1 MNITLSPKIQSHW
14 INSNNYYSMQSFTK
28 FVKYFFDD
36 LNININNSTDN
47 ESDGMI
53 YDIQDVYDIPNK
65 KLNIMLCVEN
75 CNFWKHYDHYN
86 KYDNYNNNKIKLYF
100 YNHID
105 KIDINENY
113 LAIPVIY
120 LQMNYFKKY
129 YNIIKPKVNTLFE
142 NKKFCLIATTLNND
156 IKNKIY
162 KMLSSIDKCDFIKDY
177 SDLIKNTSCYHDTE
191 LLDIFNNYKF
201 VFVCEN
207 SVCDGYITEKI
218 FNCYFARTLPIYSGS
233 SKIEY
238 FFNKNSFINIKND
251 SDINNYVELIKNIN
265 YDSYI
270 NSDILNDFDDENYKE
285 VVNNYISSI
294 NS

>member
-1 MNITLSPKIQSHW
+1 
-14 INSNNYYSMQSFTK
+14 MQSITK

-36 LNININNSTDN
+36 LNINIKNSIDN
-47 ESDGMI
+47 ESDGKI
-53 YDIQDVYDIPNK
+53 YDIQDDYDIPNK
-65 KLNIMLCVEN
+65 KLNIILCVEN
-75 CNFWKHYDHYN
+75 CSFWKYLNHYN
-86 KYDNYNNNKIKLYF
+86 KYGNYNNKKIKLYF

-129 YNIIKPKVNTLFE
+129 YDIIKPKVNTPFE

-162 KMLSSIDKCDFIKDY
+162 KMLSLIDKCDFIKDY
-177 SDLIKNTSCYHDTE
+177 SDLIKNKSCYHDTE
-191 LLDIFNNYKF
+191 LLNLFNSYKF

-285 VVNNYISSI
+285 VVNNYLNLIHLD
-294 NS
+294 